1 MKCYFLIMG
10 ILCLIYY
17 VVLAFYSRRLKSTF
31 AAFWLITG
39 GVHLVL
45 GCMPLSAYMYAAI
58 GFFCLVFW
66 IAFLTVEFRIISVI
80 KSRSK
85 MEPDWIIV
93 LGAQVRGTK
102 ITDSLSRRL
111 DKALEYAE
119 KFPRMRV
126 IVSGGQGPGEEISEA
141 EAMKRYL
148 VENGVDEE
156 RICCEDRSVSTREN
170 LRYSRKYLD
179 ADHDRIGIVTND
191 FHIYRASLIARQEG
205 YKKLSLIPA
214 SSNPVFQLNYLVR
227 EFFGVIDTWLQKGK
241 ER

>member
-1 MKCYFLIMG
+1 M
-10 ILCLIYY
+10 
-17 VVLAFYSRRLKSTF
+17 
-31 AAFWLITG
+31 
-39 GVHLVL
+39 L
-45 GCMPLSAYMYAAI
+45 GCMPLSVYMYAVT
-58 GFFCLVFW
+58 GLFCLVFW
-66 IAFLTVEFRIISVI
+66 ILFLTVEIRIAGAM
-80 KSRSK
+80 KSRCRE
-85 MEPDWIIV
+85 EPDCIIV

-102 ITDSLSRRL
+102 ITDSLKRRL
-111 DKALEYAE
+111 DKALEFAE
-119 KFPRMRV
+119 KFPGTRV

-148 VENGVDEE
+148 VKNGVKKE
-156 RICCEDRSVSTREN
+156 RICCEDQSVSTREN

-179 ADHDRIGIVTND
+179 ADHDRVGIVTND
-191 FHIYRASLIARQEG
+191 FHIYRACLIARQEG